1 MFFIGFSDA
10 IFRRLVLLMMS
21 LCKFYP
27 SIYNIYESAETRDIG
42 TFLVLMNAR
51 LYGTFKPF
59 TNDLIPQE

>member
-1 MFFIGFSDA
+1 
-10 IFRRLVLLMMS
+10 MMS

-51 LYGTFKPF
+51 LYGIFKPF
-59 TNDLIPQE
+59 TNDLIPQEKSLI